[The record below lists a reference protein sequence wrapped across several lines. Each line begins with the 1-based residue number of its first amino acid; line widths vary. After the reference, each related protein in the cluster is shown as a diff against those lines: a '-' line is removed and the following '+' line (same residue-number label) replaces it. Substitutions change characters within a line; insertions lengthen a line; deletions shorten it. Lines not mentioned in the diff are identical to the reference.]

1 MRFREQEE
9 RRVRD
14 ARVDRPEILAPV
26 NTYPP
31 SLEVHG
37 WAADTK
43 DPWELVWDARGITG
57 ARETRCEKK

>member
-26 NTYPP
+26 NTYTP
-31 SLEVHG
+31 SLDVPG
-37 WAADTK
+37 WAADTD
-43 DPWELVWDARGITG
+43 DPGELVGGAQVESGVRGMMV
-57 ARETRCEKK
+57 

>member
-26 NTYPP
+26 NTYTP
-31 SLEVHG
+31 SLDVPG

-43 DPWELVWDARGITG
+43 DPWELIWDARGKTVV
-57 ARETRCEKK
+57 REMMV